1 MNKLTVIVAAYNVEK
16 YIEKCIESIVKQT
29 YKNIEILIVNDGS
42 LDKTL
47 NIALE
52 YSKKYKNIKVLNKE
66 NGGLSSARN
75 YGIKHATG
83 EYITFVDGDD
93 YLDEITYDSIM
104 SKVLFDE
111 SEIGIFSYK
120 KIYKNKIKKI
130 KLNKNLYSGN
140 FLKKIFS
147 KSDEA
152 SIIVW
157 NKIFRRDII
166 IQNKIFFENKA
177 YFEDTGFIFRY
188 LYFVKKFSILNNPF
202 YNYVQREGSITKK
215 VNNIIF
221 SSKQNTLDI
230 IKKFYIDKNEY
241 QNYEKEIRDL
251 QIRMELY
258 VLNKLLDSNEK
269 GSYLNLNLNLKDLFT
284 INIPLKHKIAIF
296 LIKIKCYEKIY
307 KFLKKMNKNKIL

>member
-152 SIIVW
+152 SIIVC